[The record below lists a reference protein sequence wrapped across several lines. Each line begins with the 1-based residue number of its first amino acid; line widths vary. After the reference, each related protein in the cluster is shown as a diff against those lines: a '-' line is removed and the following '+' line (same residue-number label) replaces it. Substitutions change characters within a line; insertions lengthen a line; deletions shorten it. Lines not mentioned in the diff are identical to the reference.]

1 MTDTKTDTTRPPDLR
16 RRVLRLII
24 AAHVIG
30 LWLLLGAIFALK
42 WRPLGTLDFVRMR
55 VETIWTA
62 PSEFGPG
69 QR

>member
-1 MTDTKTDTTRPPDLR
+1 MTDSPRSPDLR
-16 RRVLRLII
+16 RRILRLVVL
-24 AAHVIG
+24 AHVIG
-30 LWLLLGAIFALK
+30 LWLAVAAVLALK
-42 WRPLGTLDFVRMR
+42 WRPLGTLDFVRLR